1 MVSEGSLLYNV
12 PALITDSSFVICN
25 HFTLSSFYYRVD
37 QKKENYIGAIC
48 GLGVDRF
55 SDQPAMPDHDME
67 VAFDTN
73 ITLEDIFKVSL
84 ATVYMCLDIVSEIGV
99 FFKLTKLGIH
109 VYCRSMESE
118 WPLILS

>member
-1 MVSEGSLLYNV
+1 MQLFH
-12 PALITDSSFVICN
+12 SFI
-25 HFTLSSFYYRVD
+25 SYYRVD

-73 ITLEDIFKVSL
+73 ITLEDIFKVSF
-84 ATVYMCLDIVSEIGV
+84 ATVHVSGYGPLKLV
-99 FFKLTKLGIH
+99 YFFKLTKLGIH
-109 VYCRSMESE
+109 VYCRSMGSE
-118 WPLILS
+118 WPSILS

>member
-1 MVSEGSLLYNV
+1 MQ
-12 PALITDSSFVICN
+12 SF
-25 HFTLSSFYYRVD
+25 HSFISYYRVD

-73 ITLEDIFKVSL
+73 ITLEDIFKVSF
-84 ATVYMCLDIVSEIGV
+84 ATVYMCMDID
-99 FFKLTKLGIH
+99 L
-109 VYCRSMESE
+109 
-118 WPLILS
+118 